1 MRDEGEPRSDMNEA
15 LEVFVKKEVEE
26 LAYDLVELRV
36 GGTGRRPLLDVRVDR
51 RDGAKITIDECAVIS
66 RALEPKLDASGLVG
80 ENYVLE
86 VSSPGVERPLRN
98 ADDWRRFAGR
108 TAKVL
113 APSLGGRLEV
123 DVIGVDDS
131 SGEPVAV
138 MREARGTE
146 HRVPL
151 AEVKEARLVF
161 RWDKQAKGEGK
172 K

>member
-1 MRDEGEPRSDMNEA
+1 MNEA
-15 LEVFVKKEVEE
+15 LEVFVRKEVEG
-26 LAYDLVELRV
+26 LDYDLVELRQ
-36 GGTGRRPLLDVRVDR
+36 GGTARRPLLDVRVDR
-51 RDGAKITIDECAVIS
+51 RDGARITIDECAQIS
-66 RALEPKLDASGLVG
+66 RVLEPRLDASGLVG

-113 APSLGGRLEV
+113 AQSLGGRLEV
-123 DVIGVDDS
+123 EVIGVDDS
-131 SGEPVAV
+131 SGEPMAV

-151 AEVKEARLVF
+151 KEVREARLVF
-161 RWDKQAKGEGK
+161 RWDAGKPGRREGK